1 MHIRVKFENKARRI
15 AKPFKTLSELR
26 GIIAEQFSQEASK
39 LNILYKDCDE
49 ELVNII
55 DDQDLVNCIEEAT
68 ELKSKT
74 LTFLLKAKLSG
85 SRSSSSKS
93 SLSEEEFVK
102 LPLLAEAKPEE
113 QPIIEQKKEL
123 IIEQKKELIIEHKKK
138 IEELEQ
144 KKEQRLENLEKNQQ
158 KEKSKSRPHRGC
170 GKHREHSEKNGEK
183 KEGHGLG
190 LMKGLRFIGDYA
202 EKNGIANP
210 MKNVKAI
217 FEELK
222 TECPGLGLNP
232 KLINKML
239 EKGREGFKTLIKES
253 YSQAVKECPELEK
266 ETIDIKAKFEEMKNK
281 LKEKIQGFKDK
292 HKAGHHHREHKRAH
306 REVSDATESSSD
318 SKEVPIE
325 VEEKKPKISPEE
337 KQAKQ
342 LERERKLKEKE
353 MAKQERERV
362 RKEKE
367 EERLRQFQAREALK
381 RKREEEKEA
390 QKDQIKLRM
399 KEIVPIFPKMDKKEL
414 RAIVAHNMSTSNEE
428 LIQLVMSA
436 NKNKSSSTNKKAF

>member
-15 AKPFKTLSELR
+15 AKPFKTVSELR
-26 GIIAEQFSQEASK
+26 GIIAEQFNQEASK

-55 DDQDLVNCIEEAT
+55 DDQDLANSIEEAT

-93 SLSEEEFVK
+93 LSEEEFVK
-102 LPLLAEAKPEE
+102 LPLQDETNPLE
-113 QPIIEQKKEL
+113 QPTIEQKKEL

-138 IEELEQ
+138 IDELEQ

-170 GKHREHSEKNGEK
+170 GKHREHSEKCGEK
-183 KEGHGLG
+183 KEGHGFG
-190 LMKGLRFIGDYA
+190 LMKGLKFIGDYA
-202 EKNGIANP
+202 EKNGIVNP

-232 KLINKML
+232 KLLNKML

-292 HKAGHHHREHKRAH
+292 HKAGLHHKRAH

-318 SKEVPIE
+318 SKEVPTE

-337 KQAKQ
+337 RQAKQ
-342 LERERKLKEKE
+342 LERERKQKEKE

-367 EERLRQFQAREALK
+367 EERLRLFQAREALK